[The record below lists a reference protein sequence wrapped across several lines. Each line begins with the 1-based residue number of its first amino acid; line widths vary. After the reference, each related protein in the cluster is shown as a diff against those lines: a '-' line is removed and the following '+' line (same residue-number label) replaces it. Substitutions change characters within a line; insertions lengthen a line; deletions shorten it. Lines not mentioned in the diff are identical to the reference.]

1 MYSKMI
7 SSSFKHSDQLYFPY
21 EKSIIDRVVIKQILK
36 LQT

>member
-7 SSSFKHSDQLYFPY
+7 SASFRHFDESYFSDK
-21 EKSIIDRVVIKQILK
+21 KSIIDRVVIKHILK